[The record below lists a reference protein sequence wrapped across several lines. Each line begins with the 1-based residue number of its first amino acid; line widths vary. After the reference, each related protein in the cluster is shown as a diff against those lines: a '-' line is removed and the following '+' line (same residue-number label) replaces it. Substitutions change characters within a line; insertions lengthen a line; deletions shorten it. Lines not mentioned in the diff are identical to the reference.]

1 MASTITLQVS
11 FTSLVGGKSTEGL
24 TLLHQQGL
32 LTEEILKACAS
43 FLGAS
48 RMESLDYFIQ
58 EAFPGYEE
66 LASTEANKGNYS
78 GDEDALPEL
87 EGYLEYDGSLK
98 WWLGVVPPAILIE
111 ALKLEYYPI
120 QVLEGGT
127 FSTLQPEVM
136 FDYLEVLEALKG
148 MVESYDQ
155 PRVEEEIEGVITAL
169 DELTDSD
176 LKPRDYTW
184 WRPCKP

>member
-1 MASTITLQVS
+1 MASSITLTIS
-11 FTSLVGGKSTEGL
+11 FTSLVGGKRAEGINI
-24 TLLHQQGL
+24 LHQQGL
-32 LTEEILKACAS
+32 LTESLLLTVAPYLGVEGLMGLDEFVKES
-43 FLGAS
+43 FP
-48 RMESLDYFIQ
+48 IV
-58 EAFPGYEE
+58 EE
-66 LASTEANKGNYS
+66 LEGSLPYS
-78 GDEDALPEL
+78 GDDNLPEL
-87 EGYLEYDGSLK
+87 EGYLEYDATLE

-148 MVESYDQ
+148 MVEGYDQ
-155 PRVEEEIEGVITAL
+155 PQVEEEIEGVITAL